1 MANERALEDSFG
13 DPTAPSTPTIRPV
26 QCACEKPCA
35 DPEQDLPKSAGRR
48 RVIAP
53 EKSNGRGRSGGPR
66 SSGANRL
73 VNKRRD
79 PALEL
84 NPDTNIPEIESF
96 TEWALCDEV
105 QAAIAGMGITKPTPI
120 QCLTTGPVL
129 ARRDVIAKA
138 ETGTGKTLAFGAGM
152 VSMIDP
158 SRSTVLGLVLA
169 PTRELA
175 LQVHDVLTEL
185 GNSRGIK
192 TCLIVGGD
200 PPQPQVKALQDGAQL
215 VVGTPGRVMDLY
227 NQGFLSF
234 PWTEFVVL
242 DEADEMLEIGFID
255 DIRKILSYTPE
266 ERTTLLFSA
275 TFPPALLKLARDY
288 TRDPL
293 EVATA
298 KGVATVD
305 HITQSWIKVNDD
317 DKWLALTRLI
327 EASDPEDTFL
337 VFGDRRTDVDLLIR
351 KLERM
356 PFPCKALHGGYDQ
369 ASRTR
374 VMTAFRAKE
383 VKCLVATDVASR
395 GLDVKHVSHVINF
408 GVPRDV
414 STYTHRI
421 GRTGRAGAK
430 GTAITMVTRRDHG
443 RWTELTS
450 QMNWE
455 VELQE
460 LPERAPRRGQ
470 GGRGRSTSRD
480 QGAARGRNEARRP
493 REEKNEREEREER
506 TERPKRQERGEP
518 VRRSSRRPREE
529 SSEREERTERPK
541 RQERGEPVRRSSRRP
556 REESSEREERTER
569 QERGE
574 PVRRSSRRP
583 REESSEGQERIE
595 RPKRQE
601 RGEPVR
607 RSSRRPRE
615 ESSERTERPKREERG
630 EPVRRSSRRP
640 REESSEREERTER
653 TERPKR
659 TERSERA
666 EPQATSPKP
675 QKPSAP
681 KPAAPAPQGDGG
693 GFGAGV

>member
-1 MANERALEDSFG
+1 MANERALESLGF
-13 DPTAPSTPTIRPV
+13 PPAPSTPTIRPV
-26 QCACEKPCA
+26 QCACEKYCA

-48 RVIAP
+48 RVIAA
-53 EKSNGRGRSGGPR
+53 ENSNGRGRNSAPRKSG
-66 SSGANRL
+66 SS
-73 VNKRRD
+73 KPTTQRRD

-105 QAAIAGMGITKPTPI
+105 QTAIAGMGITKPTPI

-175 LQVHDVLTEL
+175 LQVHDVLCEL

-200 PPQPQVKALQDGAQL
+200 PPQPQVKALQAGAQL

-305 HITQSWIKVNDD
+305 HITQGWLKVDD
-317 DKWLALTRLI
+317 EDKWLALTRLI
-327 EASDPEDTFL
+327 EASEPEDTFL
-337 VFGDRRTDVDLLIR
+337 VFGDRRTDVDQLIR
-351 KLERM
+351 RLERM

-414 STYTHRI
+414 SSYTHRI

-430 GTAITMVTRRDHG
+430 GTALTMVTRRDLG
-443 RWTELTS
+443 RWTDLTD

-480 QGAARGRNEARRP
+480 QGASRDRNEARRP
-493 REEKNEREEREER
+493 RRDAEE
-506 TERPKRQERGEP
+506 TASPERGEP
-518 VRRSSRRPREE
+518 VRKSSRRPSEE
-529 SSEREERTERPK
+529 SSERK
-541 RQERGEPVRRSSRRP
+541 
-556 REESSEREERTER
+556 ESA
-569 QERGE
+569 
-574 PVRRSSRRP
+574 
-583 REESSEGQERIE
+583 
-595 RPKRQE
+595 
-601 RGEPVR
+601 
-607 RSSRRPRE
+607 
-615 ESSERTERPKREERG
+615 ERPKREERG
-630 EPVRRSSRRP
+630 EPVRRSTRRP
-640 REESSEREERTER
+640 REESSERKESA
-653 TERPKR
+653 ERP
-659 TERSERA
+659 
-666 EPQATSPKP
+666 
-675 QKPSAP
+675 
-681 KPAAPAPQGDGG
+681 
-693 GFGAGV
+693 

>member
-1 MANERALEDSFG
+1 MSGPWTSPR
-13 DPTAPSTPTIRPV
+13 PPSTPTIRPV
-26 QCACEKPCA
+26 QCPCEKRWA

-53 EKSNGRGRSGGPR
+53 EKSNGRGRSGGSR
-66 SSGANRL
+66 SSGASRL

-84 NPDTNIPEIESF
+84 NPTTDIPEIEAF

-105 QAAIAGMGITKPTPI
+105 QTAIAGMGITKPTPI

-129 ARRDVIAKA
+129 ARKDVIAKA

-158 SRSTVLGLVLA
+158 TRSTVLGLVLA

-175 LQVHDVLTEL
+175 LQVHDVLCEL

-215 VVGTPGRVMDLY
+215 VIGTPGRVMDLY

-305 HITQSWIKVNDD
+305 HITQSWLKVNDD

-327 EASDPEDTFL
+327 EASDPDDTFL
-337 VFGDRRTDVDLLIR
+337 VFGDRRTDVDQLIR
-351 KLERM
+351 RLERM

-395 GLDVKHVSHVINF
+395 GLDVKHVSHVVNF

-430 GTAITMVTRRDHG
+430 GTAVTMVTRRDHG
-443 RWTELTS
+443 RWTDLTG

-455 VELQE
+455 VELQD
-460 LPERAPRRGQ
+460 LPERTPRRGQ
-470 GGRGRSTSRD
+470 GGRGRSASRD
-480 QGAARGRNEARRP
+480 QGASRDRSEPRRPRRDAQETASPERGEPVRKSSRRRSEDGGERQERSARPKRQERGEPVRKSTRRP
-493 REEKNEREEREER
+493 REESAGRQ
-506 TERPKRQERGEP
+506 ERPKRQERGEP
-518 VRRSSRRPREE
+518 VRKSTRRPNEE
-529 SSEREERTERPK
+529 SAG
-541 RQERGEPVRRSSRRP
+541 RQEP
-556 REESSEREERTER
+556 
-569 QERGE
+569 
-574 PVRRSSRRP
+574 
-583 REESSEGQERIE
+583 
-595 RPKRQE
+595 
-601 RGEPVR
+601 
-607 RSSRRPRE
+607 
-615 ESSERTERPKREERG
+615 PKREERSKPKQADSG
-630 EPVRRSSRRP
+630 GFGGGITSAPEASKP
-640 REESSEREERTER
+640 RAAK
-653 TERPKR
+653 PKA
-659 TERSERA
+659 SA
-666 EPQATSPKP
+666 PKP
-675 QKPSAP
+675 QEPSAP
-681 KPAAPAPQGDGG
+681 KPAAPATKSDGG